1 MKNFNYD
8 TDDLIV
14 ALATPWAESA
24 LAIIRTSGA
33 GSIEKTAEIFSNGRS
48 LLAAEHNTMNYGFIL
63 DPESGERLD
72 EVMVAVF
79 RAPNGFTGQDS
90 TEINCHGSLPGIKRI
105 IDAFKKTGFRNASPG
120 EFTFRAFAS
129 GKMDLTRAEAVQDIV
144 SAKSKEAQ
152 SLALNR
158 LSGSIESRINM
169 VKQYILNTVSA
180 IEIQLDYPED
190 EGGLAH
196 VPVDDVL
203 KAEEIIEKLLSTYKA
218 GRVYKEGVKVV
229 LAGKTNAGKSSL
241 FNLFLRED
249 RSIVSEVHGT
259 TRDYLE
265 SWISLGGIPVRIYD
279 TAGIREATDIV
290 EIEGISRTRNI
301 IENADIIIY
310 LVDGSKGLGADEAE
324 DFNRLKD
331 KDNFIPL
338 WSKIDIEGITA
349 PKGFMGIS
357 TVSHDGFSELEQAIK
372 DKIFKGSYIQSDDAV
387 IDSERQKTLLEKCLE
402 ELKLFRNGMDAGIA
416 LDLVAQD
423 IKEALDCLGEITG
436 EITTEDI
443 LENMFSQFC
452 VGK

>member
-8 TDDLIV
+8 TEDLVV

-24 LAIIRTSGA
+24 LAIIRTSGP
-33 GSIEKTAEIFSNGRS
+33 GSIEATAKIFSDRDILVKS
-48 LLAAEHNTMNYGFIL
+48 EHNKMNYGFII
-63 DPESGERLD
+63 DPTSSSKID

-90 TEINCHGSLPGIKRI
+90 TEVYCHGSLPGIKKI
-105 IDAFKKTGFRNASPG
+105 LDAFKQVGFRDASPG

-144 SAKSKEAQ
+144 SAKSTEAQ
-152 SLALNR
+152 SMALNR
-158 LSGSIESRINM
+158 LSGGIETKINEI
-169 VKQYILNTVSA
+169 KGLILRTVSA

-196 VPVDDVL
+196 VPINDVL
-203 KAEEIIEKLLSTYKA
+203 LAEDMIKKLLATYSA

-265 SWISLGGIPVRIYD
+265 SWISLGGIPIKIFD
-279 TAGIREATDIV
+279 TAGIREAVDSV
-290 EIEGISRTRNI
+290 EIEGIKRTQNI

-310 LVDGSKGLGADEAE
+310 LVDGSKGLSEDEVE
-324 DFNRLKD
+324 SFNMLKSRS
-331 KDNFIPL
+331 NFIPL
-338 WSKIDIEGITA
+338 WSKIDLEGIVP
-349 PKGFMGIS
+349 PKDFFGIS
-357 TVSHDGFSELEQAIK
+357 TVNHEGFSQLEDIIK
-372 DKIFKGSYIQSDDAV
+372 DKVFKGNYIQGNDAV
-387 IDSERQKTLLEKCLE
+387 LDSERQKILLEKCLE
-402 ELKLFRNGMDAGIA
+402 ELQLFRNGMESGIA

-436 EITTEDI
+436 EITTTDI